1 MRAMV
6 LDTPGSALQQ
16 VELPLPEYGAND
28 ILLKVRAC
36 GVCRTD
42 LHILDGELSEPK
54 LPLIPGHEIVG
65 VVAAKGE
72 QVERFA
78 IGQRLGVPWLGHTCG
93 HCRYCMS
100 GRENLCDDARFTGY
114 TLNGGYAEYAVADQ
128 HYCFTLPDGYTDA
141 EAAPLLC
148 AGLIGYRALTAA
160 GDAERIGI
168 YGFGA
173 AAHIIAQVARW
184 QGRKVFAFTKPG
196 DIAGQRFASELG
208 AAWAGDSTA
217 APPEEMDAAI
227 LFAPVGAL
235 IPQALR
241 HTAKGGTVVCA
252 GIHMSDIPGFP
263 YSILWGERT
272 VRSIANLTRRDGEEF
287 LEIAPKAGVRTEV
300 ETFRLEEANKALD
313 RLRNGRIR
321 GAAVLVME

>member
-114 TLNGGYAEYAVADQ
+114 TLNGGYAAVSYT
-128 HYCFTLPDGYTDA
+128 HLTLPT
-141 EAAPLLC
+141 
-148 AGLIGYRALTAA
+148 
-160 GDAERIGI
+160 I
-168 YGFGA
+168 YS
-173 AAHIIAQVARW
+173 V
-184 QGRKVFAFTKPG
+184 
-196 DIAGQRFASELG
+196 
-208 AAWAGDSTA
+208 
-217 APPEEMDAAI
+217 
-227 LFAPVGAL
+227 
-235 IPQALR
+235 
-241 HTAKGGTVVCA
+241 
-252 GIHMSDIPGFP
+252 
-263 YSILWGERT
+263 
-272 VRSIANLTRRDGEEF
+272 
-287 LEIAPKAGVRTEV
+287 
-300 ETFRLEEANKALD
+300 
-313 RLRNGRIR
+313 
-321 GAAVLVME
+321 